1 MVRLETE
8 LALERRLHGALD
20 TSLAGEQGTTKL
32 SVDEEL
38 AIEDLRCGVEGSAR
52 DSRVNV
58 VLGSDG
64 VGNQEPDDLELVE
77 ASSVEEAGQNLVDSV
92 CMAREYGKHRR
103 AASTYRTA
111 RERDHQEQPE

>member
-1 MVRLETE
+1 MIRLETE

-58 VLGSDG
+58 ILGSDG

-77 ASSVEEAGQNLVDSV
+77 ATGVVEAGQDLVDSV
-92 CMAREYGKHRR
+92 CATRKHVNG
-103 AASTYRTA
+103 T
-111 RERDHQEQPE
+111 DVVG